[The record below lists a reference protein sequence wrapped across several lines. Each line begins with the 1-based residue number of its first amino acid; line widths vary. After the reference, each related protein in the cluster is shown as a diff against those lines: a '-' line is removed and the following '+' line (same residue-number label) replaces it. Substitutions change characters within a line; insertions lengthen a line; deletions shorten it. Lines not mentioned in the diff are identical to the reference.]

1 MAISTDPTVAVLDAS
16 VAVAIAAPEPGRDA
30 AAQRFLDEYE
40 AAGRTIYAPGV
51 IVNESLY
58 VLCKKAAR
66 GELDATNHAL
76 AVGRLERLLA
86 GVEPPP
92 GGDRSLVAPT
102 ARLTAGLTCNKTNDS
117 IYLALAEQLAGRGE
131 EVEVVT
137 FDDNLARRADRL
149 PGVAGRLLA
158 P

>member
-1 MAISTDPTVAVLDAS
+1 MATSTDPTVAVLDAS
-16 VAVAIAAPEPGRDA
+16 VAVALSAPEPGRDA
-30 AAQRFLDEYE
+30 AAQRLLDEYE
-40 AAGRTIYAPGV
+40 AAGRTVYAPGV

-58 VLCKKAAR
+58 VLCKKLGR

-92 GGDRSLVAPT
+92 NGDRGLVAPT
-102 ARLTAGLTCNKTNDS
+102 ARLASGLTCNKTNDS
-117 IYLALAEQLAGRGE
+117 IYLALAEQLANRGE

-137 FDDNLARRADRL
+137 FDAGLVRRADRL
-149 PGVAGRLLA
+149 PGVAGRLLV